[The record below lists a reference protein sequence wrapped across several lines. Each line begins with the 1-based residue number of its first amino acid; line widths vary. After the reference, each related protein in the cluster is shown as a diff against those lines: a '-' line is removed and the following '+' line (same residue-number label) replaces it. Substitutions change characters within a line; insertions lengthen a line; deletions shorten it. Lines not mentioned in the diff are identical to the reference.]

1 LTLINNFLAAN
12 IQPKGYDMIA
22 FAYDLFTRL
31 NKALE
36 EAPVE
41 QEAFGGENNE

>member
-1 LTLINNFLAAN
+1 
-12 IQPKGYDMIA
+12 MIA